1 MSQLHTQLHSRL
13 QCTATHQQWR
23 LAKEFR
29 ISRGVKTQADVVV
42 VTLSDGQ
49 HTGWAEAV
57 PYARY
62 DETVESVMAQISKVA
77 PQLTSTTTGQDL
89 LALLPAGAAR
99 NAVDCALWD
108 LTAKQRQ
115 QPVEQ
120 LVDITALTP
129 LVTAQ
134 TLSLDTVDKMAAEA
148 ASLGERPLIKIK
160 LDREL
165 VLERMRAIALAAP
178 NSRFI
183 IDANE
188 AWDIDLLKQL
198 LPQLKQLNV
207 ALIEQP
213 LPSSEDHQL
222 AGLKPEIPL
231 CADESCHTSD
241 DLPRLAGL
249 YQAINIKLDKTG
261 GLTEALQLL
270 TAAQQQGFIIMTGCM
285 VGTSLAMAPAFLIAQ
300 SAAFVDLDG
309 PLLLA
314 TDREHPF
321 NFNHGQIQLLPSE
334 LWGGPT
340 NVNNQELQRICLSI
354 RLNNRTCCSSP

>member
-1 MSQLHTQLHSRL
+1 MSQGHTQSNTQL
-13 QCTATHQQWR
+13 QCTVTQQQWR

-62 DETVESVMAQISKVA
+62 DETVESVMAQISHVA
-77 PQLTSTTTGQDL
+77 PQLTNATTGQEL

-108 LTAKQRQ
+108 LVAKQRHQ
-115 QPVEQ
+115 SVDQ
-120 LVDITALTP
+120 LVNITTLTP
-129 LVTAQ
+129 QVTAQ
-134 TLSLDTVDKMAAEA
+134 TLSLDTADKMAAEA

-160 LDREL
+160 LDREQ
-165 VLERMRAIALAAP
+165 VLERMRAIAGAAP

-188 AWDIDLLKQL
+188 AWDIDLLTQL
-198 LPQLKQLNV
+198 LPQLKQLYV

-213 LPSSEDHQL
+213 LPSSDDHQL
-222 AGLKPEIPL
+222 AGLEPEIPL

-270 TAAQQQGFIIMTGCM
+270 SGAQQQGFIIMTGCM

-314 TDREHPF
+314 TDRDHGF
-321 NFNHGQIQLLPSE
+321 NIGQGEIKLLPSE
-334 LWGGPT
+334 LWGGAS
-340 NVNNQELQRICLSI
+340 NVNNHQLKKII
-354 RLNNRTCCSSP
+354 

>member
-1 MSQLHTQLHSRL
+1 MIPLKFTI
-13 QCTATHQQWR
+13 TKQQWR

-29 ISRGVKTQADVVV
+29 ISRGAKTQADVVV

-62 DETVESVMAQISKVA
+62 DETVKSVMAQISKVA
-77 PQLTSTTTGQDL
+77 PQLTNTSTGQDL
-89 LALLPAGAAR
+89 LTLLPAGAAR
-99 NAVDCALWD
+99 NALDCALWD
-108 LTAKQRQ
+108 LSAKRQ
-115 QPVEQ
+115 QSSVAH
-120 LVDITALTP
+120 LVNVTAAMP

-134 TLSLDTVDKMAAEA
+134 TLSLDTIDKMVSEA
-148 ASLGERPLIKIK
+148 ASLSDRPLLKIK

-165 VLERMRAIALAAP
+165 ILERMSAIALAAP
-178 NSRFI
+178 KSRFI

-198 LPQLKQLNV
+198 LPQLKPLNV
-207 ALIEQP
+207 VLIEQP
-213 LPSSEDHQL
+213 LPSTEDHQL
-222 AGLKPEIPL
+222 AGLEPEIPL

-241 DLPRLAGL
+241 DLPHLLGL

-270 TAAQQQGFIIMTGCM
+270 TKAQQQGFMVMTGCM

-300 SAAFVDLDG
+300 SASFVDLDG

-314 TDREHPF
+314 TDREYGF
-321 NFNHGQIQLLPSE
+321 NYVKGEMQLLPSE
-334 LWGGPT
+334 LWGGT
-340 NVNNQELQRICLSI
+340 HHDDE
-354 RLNNRTCCSSP
+354 

>member
-1 MSQLHTQLHSRL
+1 MSQLSGTINR
-13 QCTATHQQWR
+13 QQWP

-29 ISRGVKTQADVVV
+29 ISRGARTKTEVVV
-42 VTLSDGQ
+42 VSLSDGQ
-49 HTGWAEAV
+49 FTGWAEAV
-57 PYARY
+57 PYERY
-62 DETVESVMAQISKVA
+62 GETVESVMAQISQVL
-77 PQLTSTTTGQDL
+77 PQLTNNTTCHDL

-99 NAVDCALWD
+99 NALDCALWD
-108 LTAKQRQ
+108 LTAKQQ
-115 QPVEQ
+115 QQSVCQ
-120 LVDITALTP
+120 LLTLPTVKP

-134 TLSLDTVDKMAAEA
+134 TLGINTVEKMAEEA
-148 ASLGERPLIKIK
+148 ASLHQFPLIKIK

-165 VLERMRAIALAAP
+165 VLERMRAIAAAAP

-198 LPQLKQLNV
+198 LPELKQLNV

-213 LPSSEDHQL
+213 LPSCDDQQL
-222 AGLKPEIPL
+222 AGLNSVIPI

-241 DLPRLAGL
+241 DLPKLAGL

-285 VGTSLAMAPAFLIAQ
+285 VGTSLAMAPAYYIAQ
-300 SAAFVDLDG
+300 QAAFVDLDG

-314 TDREHPF
+314 KDRQQPF
-321 NFNHGQIQLLPSE
+321 AFDQGIMQLPPAH
-334 LWGGPT
+334 LWGGAS
-340 NVNNQELQRICLSI
+340 NSNNQELRQLVNS
-354 RLNNRTCCSSP
+354 TE

>member
-1 MSQLHTQLHSRL
+1 MSQLN
-13 QCTATHQQWR
+13 CTITKQQWR

-29 ISRGVKTQADVVV
+29 ISRGVKNQADVVV

-62 DETVESVMAQISKVA
+62 DETVESVMSQISQIM
-77 PQLTSTTTGQDL
+77 PQLTHTTTGQDL
-89 LALLPAGAAR
+89 LALLPPGAAR
-99 NAVDCALWD
+99 NALDCALWD
-108 LTAKQRQ
+108 LTAKQHQ
-115 QPVEQ
+115 LPVAQ
-120 LVDITALTP
+120 LVNITTP
-129 LVTAQ
+129 IPQVTAQ
-134 TLSLDTVDKMAAEA
+134 TLSLDTVDKMASEA
-148 ASLGERPLIKIK
+148 ASLSERPLIKVK

-165 VLERMRAIALAAP
+165 VLERMCAIALAAP
-178 NSRFI
+178 DSRFI

-198 LPQLKQLNV
+198 LPRLKQLNV

-213 LPSSEDHQL
+213 LPSADDHQL
-222 AGLKPEIPL
+222 AGFKSEIPL

-261 GLTEALQLL
+261 GLTEALRLL
-270 TAAQQQGFIIMTGCM
+270 TAAQQQGFIVMTGCM

-300 SAAFVDLDG
+300 SASFVDLDG

-314 TDREHPF
+314 TDRDHAF
-321 NFNHGQIQLLPSE
+321 NFEQGDMQLLSSE
-334 LWGGPT
+334 LWGGAS
-340 NVNNQELQRICLSI
+340 NGNNQELKKIAMAMD
-354 RLNNRTCCSSP
+354 NNIPV

>member
-1 MSQLHTQLHSRL
+1 MSQLN
-13 QCTATHQQWR
+13 CTVTHQQWQ

-62 DETVESVMAQISKVA
+62 GETVESVMRQITNLV
-77 PQLTSTTTGQDL
+77 PQLTNTTTGQHL
-89 LALLPAGAAR
+89 LSLLPAGAAR
-99 NAVDCALWD
+99 NALDCALWD

-115 QPVEQ
+115 LPVTQ
-120 LVDITALTP
+120 LVGITTSMPQLTAQLMP
-129 LVTAQ
+129 QITAQ
-134 TLSLDTVDKMAAEA
+134 TLSLDTVDKMASEA
-148 ASLGERPLIKIK
+148 ASLSKQPLIKIK

-165 VLERMRAIALAAP
+165 VLERMTAIALAAP

-188 AWDIDLLKQL
+188 AWDFDLLKQL
-198 LPQLKQLNV
+198 LPQLKPLNV

-213 LPSSEDHQL
+213 LPSADDHQL
-222 AGLKPEIPL
+222 AGFEPEIPL

-241 DLPRLAGL
+241 DLPRLLGL

-270 TAAQQQGFIIMTGCM
+270 SAAQQHDFIIMTGCM

-314 TDREHPF
+314 TDRQHAFDFEQ
-321 NFNHGQIQLLPSE
+321 GEMQLLPSE
-334 LWGGPT
+334 LWGGVS
-340 NVNNQELQRICLSI
+340 NSHNQELLQLGMM
-354 RLNNRTCCSSP
+354 TDEG

>member
-1 MSQLHTQLHSRL
+1 MIQLT
-13 QCTATHQQWR
+13 CTATHQQWS

-29 ISRGVKTQADVVV
+29 ISRGARTQTEVVV
-42 VTLSDGQ
+42 VSLSDGQ
-49 HTGWAEAV
+49 FTGWAEAV
-57 PYARY
+57 PYDRY
-62 DETVESVMAQISKVA
+62 GENIESVLAQISQVL
-77 PQLTSTTTGQDL
+77 PQLTNATTCHDL
-89 LALLPAGAAR
+89 LTLLPAGAAR
-99 NAVDCALWD
+99 NALDCALWD
-108 LTAKQRQ
+108 LITKRQQ
-115 QPVEQ
+115 QPVSQ
-120 LVDITALTP
+120 LLAMPTIKP

-134 TLSLDTVDKMAAEA
+134 TLSINTVEKMAEEA
-148 ASLGERPLIKIK
+148 VSLAQFPLIKIK

-165 VLERMRAIALAAP
+165 VLERMRAIAAAAP

-198 LPQLKQLNV
+198 LPELKQLNV

-213 LPSSEDHQL
+213 LPSCDDQQL
-222 AGLKPEIPL
+222 AGLNPIIPI

-241 DLPRLAGL
+241 DLPKLAGL

-285 VGTSLAMAPAFLIAQ
+285 VGTSLGMAPAFFIAQ
-300 SAAFVDLDG
+300 QAEFVDLDG

-314 TDREHPF
+314 NDRQQGFSFHQGIMQP
-321 NFNHGQIQLLPSE
+321 PPAP
-334 LWGGPT
+334 LWGGA
-340 NVNNQELQRICLSI
+340 NNASNQELHQLV
-354 RLNNRTCCSSP
+354 SSSV

>member
-1 MSQLHTQLHSRL
+1 MSQLN
-13 QCTATHQQWR
+13 CTITKQQWR

-42 VTLSDGQ
+42 VTLSDGLN
-49 HTGWAEAV
+49 TGWAEAV

-62 DETVESVMAQISKVA
+62 GETVESVMAQISQIA
-77 PQLTSTTTGQDL
+77 PQLTHTTTGQNL

-99 NAVDCALWD
+99 NALDCALWD
-108 LTAKQRQ
+108 LSAKQQ
-115 QPVEQ
+115 QSPVAQ
-120 LVDITALTP
+120 LVDITAPTP

-134 TLSLDTVDKMAAEA
+134 TLSLDTVAKMANEA
-148 ASLGERPLIKIK
+148 ASLSERPLIKIK

-165 VLERMRAIALAAP
+165 VLERMSAIAAAAP

-198 LPQLKQLNV
+198 LPKLKQLNV

-213 LPSSEDHQL
+213 LPSADDHQL
-222 AGLKPEIPL
+222 AGFEPDIPL

-241 DLPRLAGL
+241 DLPRLLGL

-270 TAAQQQGFIIMTGCM
+270 KAAQQQGFIIMTGCM

-314 TDREHPF
+314 TDREHAF
-321 NFNHGQIQLLPSE
+321 GFTQGEMQLLPSE
-334 LWGGPT
+334 LWGGAC
-340 NVNNQELQRICLSI
+340 NSNNQERQKLSHG
-354 RLNNRTCCSSP
+354 CG

>member
-1 MSQLHTQLHSRL
+1 MSQLN
-13 QCTATHQQWR
+13 CTVTKQQWQ

-62 DETVESVMAQISKVA
+62 GETVESVMAQITQIA
-77 PQLTSTTTGQDL
+77 PQLTHTTTGQDL
-89 LALLPAGAAR
+89 LGLLPAGAAR
-99 NAVDCALWD
+99 NALDCALWD
-108 LTAKQRQ
+108 LTAKQHQ
-115 QPVEQ
+115 LPVAQ
-120 LVDITALTP
+120 LVDITTLTP
-129 LVTAQ
+129 QVTAQ
-134 TLSLDTVDKMAAEA
+134 TLSLDTVDKMASEA
-148 ASLGERPLIKIK
+148 ASLSERPLIKIK

-213 LPSSEDHQL
+213 LPSADDHQL
-222 AGLKPEIPL
+222 ADFDPEIPL

-270 TAAQQQGFIIMTGCM
+270 TAAQQQGFIVMTGCM

-314 TDREHPF
+314 TDRDHAF
-321 NFNHGQIQLLPSE
+321 NFEQGKMQLLPSE
-334 LWGGPT
+334 LWGGIS
-340 NVNNQELQRICLSI
+340 NSNNQELQQLAMVVDNRISV
-354 RLNNRTCCSSP
+354 

>member
-1 MSQLHTQLHSRL
+1 MSLLNCIITK
-13 QCTATHQQWR
+13 QQWP

-57 PYARY
+57 PYDRY
-62 DETVESVMAQISKVA
+62 DETVESVIAQISQVA
-77 PQLTSTTTGQDL
+77 PQLTDTTTGKNL
-89 LALLPAGAAR
+89 LTLLPAGAAR
-99 NAVDCALWD
+99 NALDCALWD
-108 LTAKQRQ
+108 LNAKQQ
-115 QPVEQ
+115 QTPVAQ
-120 LVDITALTP
+120 LANITTPRP

-134 TLSLDTVDKMAAEA
+134 TLSLDTVDKMANEA
-148 ASLGERPLIKIK
+148 ATLSERPLIKIK

-165 VLERMRAIALAAP
+165 VLERMRAIALVAP

-207 ALIEQP
+207 VLIEQP
-213 LPSSEDHQL
+213 LPSADDHQL
-222 AGLKPEIPL
+222 AGLEPEIPL

-241 DLPRLAGL
+241 DLVHLLGL

-270 TAAQQQGFIIMTGCM
+270 SSAQQQGFIIMTGCM

-300 SAAFVDLDG
+300 SATFVDLDG

-314 TDREHPF
+314 TDRDNAF
-321 NFNHGQIQLLPSE
+321 NFEQGKMQLLTSQ
-334 LWGGPT
+334 LWGGSS
-340 NVNNQELQRICLSI
+340 NSNNQELQQLAMD
-354 RLNNRTCCSSP
+354 RLF